1 MADYLWVLGKE
12 QRCTSNMDSGKTFDN
27 IHITDTELKKYPDN
41 LVWTQNIYT
50 KITNHI
56 VSTLLFEWIAN
67 S

>member
-41 LVWTQNIYT
+41 LV
-50 KITNHI
+50 
-56 VSTLLFEWIAN
+56 
-67 S
+67 